1 MHKVNRFSQ
10 FNSKLLINKHLV
22 VYNSLTEKMVLIKN
36 QTISSWAD
44 LKSMSEFDPILK
56 CNLIEAG
63 ILIEEGVDE
72 TLELEKRILE
82 GINGNGE
89 YTLHINPTLD
99 CNFRC
104 WYCYENHLVGSQM
117 NDDILS
123 RVKEYIS
130 KIVRRDDITQ
140 LSLGFFGGEPLLYFD
155 KVAKKIIL
163 HADEECREYG
173 KTLHVSFTSNG
184 YALNDDIIK
193 FLSKYDSGFQI
204 TLDGG
209 KNDHDSTRFTKNGV
223 GSYDRIV
230 SNIHKL
236 VAHGI
241 KVIVRVNYT
250 SKNIDSVRSIYHS
263 FSEVGD
269 NLKSNI
275 SFDFQ
280 RVWQDR
286 ESGHDATEVKISEIR
301 SYFSGNGFSVHTN
314 YIPRDV
320 RYPCYGDKKEYLLI
334 NYNGD
339 VFGCTARD
347 FTTENRVGF
356 LDGSGEVI
364 YDDTKLEHRRASK
377 FSKPV
382 CKTCRIAPICG
393 GGCTQKSYELMQR
406 NECTLGYTEEDKDK
420 IVIDILDWAISNNT
434 KSIKSNRL

>member
-1 MHKVNRFSQ
+1 MKYKLSSYYNKIVVN
-10 FNSKLLINKHLV
+10 NHTIL
-22 VYNSLTEKMVLIKN
+22 YNSFTGDSVLLKN
-36 QTISSWAD
+36 QKFRSFDEVIYISD
-44 LKSMSEFDPILK
+44 LDKSLK
-56 CNLIEAG
+56 KNLIESG
-63 ILIEEGVDE
+63 ILINEEINEVE
-72 TLELEKRILE
+72 ELEKRVLE

-104 WYCYENHLVGSQM
+104 WYCYEIHLVGSQM
-117 NDDILS
+117 NDDILL

-130 KIVRRDDITQ
+130 KIIRRDDITH

-155 KVAKKIIL
+155 KVANKIIL
-163 HADEECREYG
+163 HADEECRKYG

-184 YALNDDIIK
+184 YALNDEIIN
-193 FLSKYDSGFQI
+193 FLSEYDCGFQI

-236 VAHGI
+236 VAHEI

-250 SKNIDSVRSIYHS
+250 SKNIDSVGNIYHS
-263 FSEVGD
+263 FSEVED

-286 ESGHDATEVKISEIR
+286 ESGHDETEVKISEIR
-301 SYFSGNGFSVHTN
+301 SFFSGNGFSVHTN

-320 RYPCYGDKKEYLLI
+320 RYPCYGDKKDYLLI

-356 LDGSGEVI
+356 LDWSGEVI
-364 YDDTKLEHRRASK
+364 YDNTRLEQRRASK

-393 GGCTQKSYELMQR
+393 GGCTQKSYELRQG

-420 IVIDILDWAISNNT
+420 LVIDILDWAISNNT
-434 KSIKSNRL
+434 

>member
-1 MHKVNRFSQ
+1 MALKLSYFNNKIVINNNIIIYNSFTNKSVVIKNHIFSSWG
-10 FNSKLLINKHLV
+10 NLKKMCDKDVILKKLLIE
-22 VYNSLTEKMVLIKN
+22 S
-36 QTISSWAD
+36 
-44 LKSMSEFDPILK
+44 
-56 CNLIEAG
+56 G
-63 ILIEEGVDE
+63 ILIDEEVNE
-72 TLELEKRILE
+72 VKELEMRILE
-82 GINGNGE
+82 GINGNGD

-163 HADEECREYG
+163 HAYEECREYG

-184 YALNDDIIK
+184 YVLNDDIIN
-193 FLSKYDSGFQI
+193 FLSEYDCGFQI

-301 SYFSGNGFSVHTN
+301 SYFSGNGFSVHAN

-320 RYPCYGDKKEYLLI
+320 RYPCYGDRKEYLLI

-406 NECTLGYTEEDKDK
+406 NGCTLKYTEEDKDK

>member
-1 MHKVNRFSQ
+1 MALKLSYFNNKIVINNYIIIYNSFTNKSVVIKNYIFSSWG
-10 FNSKLLINKHLV
+10 NLKNMCDKDVILKKLLIE
-22 VYNSLTEKMVLIKN
+22 S
-36 QTISSWAD
+36 
-44 LKSMSEFDPILK
+44 
-56 CNLIEAG
+56 G
-63 ILIEEGVDE
+63 ILIDEEVNE
-72 TLELEKRILE
+72 VKELEMRILE

-163 HADEECREYG
+163 HAYEECREYG

-184 YALNDDIIK
+184 YVLNDDIIN
-193 FLSKYDSGFQI
+193 FLSEYDCGFQI

-263 FSEVGD
+263 FSEVED

-364 YDDTKLEHRRASK
+364 YDDTKLEHRRSSK